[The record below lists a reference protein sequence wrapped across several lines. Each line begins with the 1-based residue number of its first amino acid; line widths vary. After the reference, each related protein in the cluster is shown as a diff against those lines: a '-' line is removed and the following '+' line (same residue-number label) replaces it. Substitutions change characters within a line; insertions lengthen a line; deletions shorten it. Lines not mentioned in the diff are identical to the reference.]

1 MRSTRRRLPVPAGA
15 AVAAALAVTVLG
27 AVSACTA
34 GGGASGTA
42 SDAKSLPAGD
52 TTPSPLPPGKYQTLP
67 QPCTAVDQDM
77 LKHLVPGAKDYAGTE
92 ALTYDTD
99 RRVGCGWRAALP
111 GGAAHT
117 LNIDLERV
125 VSYDPGVSDEVQA
138 EQDFEQ
144 RARAASISLTP
155 LSGSPTDGTTP
166 TPTGTGTGA
175 AGSDGS
181 PSAGGTSETT
191 GSGAGGPDAGGG
203 QNAADPDLAPRS
215 LTDIGNVAFINDVAS
230 NPAAGPRRVVTVVFR
245 TANVVVSVTY
255 AASEPAGKT
264 APSSVDLQKDAR
276 QVAGQ
281 LEHQVEK

>member
-1 MRSTRRRLPVPAGA
+1 
-15 AVAAALAVTVLG
+15 
-27 AVSACTA
+27 
-34 GGGASGTA
+34 
-42 SDAKSLPAGD
+42 
-52 TTPSPLPPGKYQTLP
+52 
-67 QPCTAVDQDM
+67 
-77 LKHLVPGAKDYAGTE
+77 
-92 ALTYDTD
+92 
-99 RRVGCGWRAALP
+99 
-111 GGAAHT
+111 
-117 LNIDLERV
+117 V

-264 APSSVDLQKDAR
+264 SPSSVDLQKDAR